1 MTSQIVVTA
10 NRLPVRRVGDEWE
23 PSPGGLV
30 RALVPILQKH
40 EGAWVGWAGR
50 DAEAMDPFEAGGIR
64 QVPVPLT
71 TEEIDR
77 YYFGFCN
84 GTLWPLYH
92 DGVVAAEFHRR
103 WWRAYHLVN
112 QRYADQ
118 VLSVL
123 EPDGVA
129 WVQDYQLQ
137 LVPEMIRTS
146 RPDATI
152 GFYLHIPFP
161 PIELF
166 ARLPWR
172 EEIIKGLLGS
182 DVVAFQTKRSGENFM
197 RCARRYGG
205 AVTVGKNQLSV
216 DGRTVTVQRAPIGI
230 DVDEFRDLA
239 RSPEVQLRAKKLREE
254 MGNPDRVIL
263 GVDRL
268 DYTKGIDIRLRAV
281 DTLLQRTNDGDLR
294 YEFVQVAVPSREG
307 VPAYQAL
314 RENIEGAAGRIN
326 GDYARPGWSPIHYL
340 YRSLPLEELVT
351 YYVAAD
357 VMLVTPLRDGMN
369 LVAKEYVACRTHN
382 DGVLILSEFAGAAE
396 QLRSALIVNPHD
408 VDQVASTLE
417 HSVAMDPED
426 IQRRMLS
433 LKRTVKRADVYH
445 WAASCL
451 DALGVT

>member
-1 MTSQIVVTA
+1 MTSQIVVVA
-10 NRLPVRRVGDEWE
+10 NRLPVRQVDGLWE

-30 RALVPILQKH
+30 RALVPILQDRK
-40 EGAWVGWAGR
+40 GSWVGWAGV
-50 DAEAMDPFEAGGIR
+50 ESEELEPFEADGIG
-64 QVPVPLT
+64 QVPVPLSPD
-71 TEEIDR
+71 EIDLF
-77 YYFGFCN
+77 YFGFCN

-92 DGVVAAEFHRR
+92 DAVIAPDFHRR
-103 WWRAYHLVN
+103 WWRAYESVN
-112 QRYADQ
+112 QRYADR
-118 VLSVL
+118 VLGVL
-123 EPDGVA
+123 DPDGVA

-137 LVPEMIRTS
+137 LVPGMIRQS

-166 ARLPWR
+166 ARMPWR
-172 EEIIKGLLGS
+172 TEIIKGLLGA
-182 DVVAFQTKRSGENFM
+182 DVVSFQTRRSAENFV

-205 AVTVGKNQLSV
+205 ATSLGKGELSI
-216 DGRTVTVQRAPIGI
+216 DGRTVRTQRAPIGI
-230 DVDEFRDLA
+230 DVDEFRNLA
-239 RSPEVQLRAKKLREE
+239 LSPEIQERARALREE
-254 MGNPDRVIL
+254 MGNPDKVIL

-281 DTLLQRTNDGDLR
+281 DTLLHRTEDSDMR

-314 RENIEGAAGRIN
+314 RENIEGAVGRIN
-326 GDYARPGWSPIHYL
+326 GEFARPGWSPVHYL

-369 LVAKEYVACRTHN
+369 LVAKEYVACRVNN

-396 QLRSALIVNPHD
+396 QLRSALLVNPHD
-408 VDQVASTLE
+408 VDEVARTLE
-417 HSVAMDPED
+417 EAVQMDGAE
-426 IQRRMLS
+426 IRRRMVA
-433 LKRTVKRADVYH
+433 LKRTVKRADVYR
-445 WAASCL
+445 WAGECL
-451 DALGVT
+451 TALGA